1 MSLRPLAHIR
11 RHLLRGLMLV
21 LPLLITVWLLA
32 LLFGVTDQYVTPLVR
47 RGLEALGVP
56 RMEGR
61 IARIG
66 IPLIGLVLTTIFV
79 YLLGVFAANITARKL
94 VTWIESGIV
103 RIPVVRSIYGPSRQ
117 LLDAF
122 TVSGDRHFSRV
133 VLVEYPRRGLWTI
146 GLVTREARHT
156 IGPSGSPPT
165 VSVPV
170 FLPTTPNPTS
180 GWMILVPEEELI
192 ELDLSIED
200 GLKMVV
206 SGGIVSP
213 GDLASLIVGPVGPR
227 GS

>member
-1 MSLRPLAHIR
+1 MSLRPLAHIH

-61 IARIG
+61 VARIG

-156 IGPSGSPPT
+156 IGSSGSAPT

>member
-1 MSLRPLAHIR
+1 
-11 RHLLRGLMLV
+11 
-21 LPLLITVWLLA
+21 
-32 LLFGVTDQYVTPLVR
+32 
-47 RGLEALGVP
+47 
-56 RMEGR
+56 MEGR

-66 IPLIGLVLTTIFV
+66 IPLIGLVLTTLFV
-79 YLLGVFAANITARKL
+79 YLLGLFAANITALKL
-94 VTWIESGIV
+94 VTWIESGILRV
-103 RIPVVRSIYGPSRQ
+103 PLVRSIYGPSRQ

-122 TVSGDRHFSRV
+122 TLSGDRHFSRV

-156 IGPSGSPPT
+156 IGAVGAT
-165 VSVPV
+165 EHVSVPV

-180 GWMILVPEEELI
+180 GWMILVPEDELI
-192 ELDLSIED
+192 ELEISIED

-213 GDLASLIVGPVGPR
+213 GDLASLRVRPAEPA